1 MRILF
6 LLCLLPLPAV
16 AQVTT
21 DDSALKALQP
31 AKPAA
36 AAPPAPAAAPPAKPV
51 PVHHA
56 TRHPP
61 PKKLAPAPAKPPQ
74 VPAGPPPNPVIL
86 PPPPVLPVHPPP
98 PPPPV
103 TLDPAA
109 PTRATPLAGGTRIL
123 FGPGSAVLN
132 QPTADAITAIA
143 VAAKADPLLEI
154 NVTAW
159 APGVAEDPSTPHR
172 LSLDRALAA
181 RAVLI
186 HAGIASE
193 RIHAIAKGFNDIAG
207 APPDRMDIIAIRP
220 KSAPP
225 GAPAPATTPPAT
237 AAGARHG

>member
-1 MRILF
+1 MRLLC
-6 LLCLLPLPAV
+6 LLCLLPLPV
-16 AQVTT
+16 LAQVTT

-31 AKPAA
+31 ARPAAKPAA
-36 AAPPAPAAAPPAKPV
+36 AAPPAKPA

-56 TRHPP
+56 VRHAP
-61 PKKLAPAPAKPPQ
+61 PKKPLPAPAKLPQ

-98 PPPPV
+98 PPPLV

-109 PTRATPLAGGTRIL
+109 PTRATALAGGTRIL
-123 FGPGSAVLN
+123 FGPGSATLN
-132 QPTADAITAIA
+132 QATADAITAIA
-143 VAAKADPLLEI
+143 TAAKADPALEI
-154 NVTAW
+154 NITAW

-207 APPDRMDIIAIRP
+207 APPDRMDIVAIRP

-237 AAGARHG
+237 APGARHG